1 LQEFEIIIVG
11 AGPAGLSA
19 GIYVARQNVSCLII
33 SKDLGGQMNLIPR
46 LENYPGAI
54 MTSGQILAKT
64 LETQYLSFK
73 GEIVYDTIEKIDE
86 FEGGF
91 KIKTTRSEYRSKSV
105 VLAPG
110 KVPNM
115 LGIENESE
123 YFNKGIHYC
132 TKCDAPFYQGRT
144 TASVG
149 VGSYLLES
157 GLLLSRMASKMY
169 LILKG
174 SRLAGDKDLVAAVVN
189 NKNIEIVT
197 QSSVKA
203 ISGNSVLQQIT
214 IVDSSGA
221 EKILDVDALFIE
233 MGSKINLDYVKH
245 LVKINTKG
253 EIEIES
259 GGMTSHP
266 AIFAAGDA
274 TTIPYKQIIVACGD
288 GSNAGLS
295 AFNYLEDKPK
305 SPKGTNW
312 DKAIAYWSKLN
323 SDSGAKF
330 DKEVEIRGDDISPM
344 VTWGTSPQDV
354 ITVTGIVPDPADE
367 KDEDRKASMNRSL
380 NYMGL
385 KPNTKIIDI
394 KIDRIFIGS
403 CTNGRIGDLEMQP
416 K

>member
-1 LQEFEIIIVG
+1 MQEEFEIVIVG

-19 GIYVARQNVSCLII
+19 GIYIARQNVSCLII

-46 LENYPGAI
+46 LENYPGTI
-54 MTSGQILAKT
+54 MSSGPILAKT

-73 GEIVYDTIEKIDE
+73 GEMVYDTVEKIDE
-86 FEGGF
+86 SEDGF
-91 KIKTTRSEYRSKSV
+91 TIKTNRSVYKSKAI

-115 LGIENESE
+115 LGVENESQ
-123 YFNKGIHYC
+123 YYNKGIHYC
-132 TKCDAPFYQGRT
+132 TKCDAPFYQGKI

-149 VGSYLLES
+149 VGSYLVES

-169 LILKG
+169 LIVKG
-174 SRLAGDKDLVAAVVN
+174 SKLGGDKDLIATLEN

-203 ISGNSVLQQIT
+203 ITGNSVLQQIT

-221 EKILDVDALFIE
+221 EKELDVDGLFIE
-233 MGSKINLDYVKH
+233 MGSKINLDFVKN

-259 GGMTSHP
+259 GGMTSNP

-295 AFNYLEDKPK
+295 AFNYLEKLKGKP
-305 SPKGTNW
+305 G
-312 DKAIAYWSKLN
+312 
-323 SDSGAKF
+323 
-330 DKEVEIRGDDISPM
+330 IR
-344 VTWGTSPQDV
+344 
-354 ITVTGIVPDPADE
+354 ADW
-367 KDEDRKASMNRSL
+367 KKQ
-380 NYMGL
+380 
-385 KPNTKIIDI
+385 
-394 KIDRIFIGS
+394 IG
-403 CTNGRIGDLEMQP
+403 GQVFHY
-416 K
+416 

>member
-1 LQEFEIIIVG
+1 LQEFEIVIVG

-86 FEGGF
+86 SEGGF

-115 LGIENESE
+115 LGLENESD

-132 TKCDAPFYQGRT
+132 TKCDAPFYQGRI

-149 VGSYLLES
+149 VGNYLLES

-169 LILKG
+169 LILRGGK
-174 SRLAGDKDLVAAVVN
+174 LAGDKDLVAAIEN

-221 EKILDVDALFIE
+221 EKVLDVDALFIE

-295 AFNYLEDKPK
+295 AFNYLEKLKGKP
-305 SPKGTNW
+305 G
-312 DKAIAYWSKLN
+312 
-323 SDSGAKF
+323 
-330 DKEVEIRGDDISPM
+330 VR
-344 VTWGTSPQDV
+344 
-354 ITVTGIVPDPADE
+354 ADW
-367 KDEDRKASMNRSL
+367 KKQ
-380 NYMGL
+380 
-385 KPNTKIIDI
+385 
-394 KIDRIFIGS
+394 IG
-403 CTNGRIGDLEMQP
+403 GQVFHY
-416 K
+416 

>member
-1 LQEFEIIIVG
+1 LQEFEIVIVG

-19 GIYVARQNVSCLII
+19 GMYVARQNVSCLVI
-33 SKDLGGQMNLIPR
+33 SKDLGGQMNLIPK
-46 LENYPGAI
+46 LENYPGTI
-54 MTSGQILAKT
+54 MSSGQILAKT

-73 GEIVYDTIEKIDE
+73 GEIVYDTVEKIDE
-86 FEGGF
+86 SEDGF
-91 KIKTTRSEYRSKSV
+91 KIKTTRSEYKAKAI

-115 LGIENESE
+115 LGVENESE

-149 VGSYLLES
+149 VGSYLVES

-174 SRLAGDKDLVAAVVN
+174 SKLAGDKDLVATLEN
-189 NKNIEIVT
+189 NKNIEIIT
-197 QSSVKA
+197 QSSVKS
-203 ISGNSVLQQIT
+203 ISGNSALQQIT

-221 EKILDVDALFIE
+221 EKVLDVDALFIE
-233 MGSKINLDYVKH
+233 LGSKINLDYVKH

-295 AFNYLEDKPK
+295 AFNYLEKLKGKP
-305 SPKGTNW
+305 G
-312 DKAIAYWSKLN
+312 
-323 SDSGAKF
+323 
-330 DKEVEIRGDDISPM
+330 IR
-344 VTWGTSPQDV
+344 
-354 ITVTGIVPDPADE
+354 ADW
-367 KDEDRKASMNRSL
+367 KKQ
-380 NYMGL
+380 
-385 KPNTKIIDI
+385 
-394 KIDRIFIGS
+394 IG
-403 CTNGRIGDLEMQP
+403 GQVFHY
-416 K
+416 

>member
-1 LQEFEIIIVG
+1 MKEFEIVIVG
-11 AGPAGLSA
+11 AGPAGLTA
-19 GIYVARQNVSCLII
+19 GIYVARQNVSCLVI
-33 SKDLGGQMNLIPR
+33 SKDLGGHMYLITR

-54 MTSGQILAKT
+54 MSSGPILAKT

-73 GEIVYDTIEKIDE
+73 GEIVYDSVEKIDE
-86 FEGGF
+86 SEGGF
-91 KIKTTRSEYRSKSV
+91 KIKTTRSEYKAKAI

-115 LGIENESE
+115 LGLENESQ

-132 TKCDAPFYQGRT
+132 TKCDAPFYQGRI
-144 TASVG
+144 TASIG

-174 SRLAGDKDLVAAVVN
+174 SRLAGDKDLIATLEN
-189 NKNIEIVT
+189 NKNIEIIT

-214 IVDSSGA
+214 LVDSSGA

-295 AFNYLEDKPK
+295 AFNYIEKLKGKP
-305 SPKGTNW
+305 G
-312 DKAIAYWSKLN
+312 
-323 SDSGAKF
+323 
-330 DKEVEIRGDDISPM
+330 VR
-344 VTWGTSPQDV
+344 
-354 ITVTGIVPDPADE
+354 ADW
-367 KDEDRKASMNRSL
+367 KKQ
-380 NYMGL
+380 
-385 KPNTKIIDI
+385 
-394 KIDRIFIGS
+394 IG
-403 CTNGRIGDLEMQP
+403 GQVFHY
-416 K
+416 

>member
-1 LQEFEIIIVG
+1 
-11 AGPAGLSA
+11 
-19 GIYVARQNVSCLII
+19 
-33 SKDLGGQMNLIPR
+33 MNLIPR

-73 GEIVYDTIEKIDE
+73 GEIVYDTVEKIDE
-86 FEGGF
+86 SEGGF

-115 LGIENESE
+115 LGLENESD

-149 VGSYLLES
+149 VGNYLLES

-169 LILKG
+169 LILRG
-174 SRLAGDKDLVAAVVN
+174 ARLSGDKDLVAAIEN

-221 EKILDVDALFIE
+221 EKVLDVDALFIE

-295 AFNYLEDKPK
+295 AFNYLEKLKGKP
-305 SPKGTNW
+305 G
-312 DKAIAYWSKLN
+312 
-323 SDSGAKF
+323 
-330 DKEVEIRGDDISPM
+330 VR
-344 VTWGTSPQDV
+344 
-354 ITVTGIVPDPADE
+354 ADW
-367 KDEDRKASMNRSL
+367 KKQ
-380 NYMGL
+380 
-385 KPNTKIIDI
+385 
-394 KIDRIFIGS
+394 IG
-403 CTNGRIGDLEMQP
+403 GQVFHY
-416 K
+416 

>member
-1 LQEFEIIIVG
+1 LQEFEIVIVG

-73 GEIVYDTIEKIDE
+73 GEIIYDTVEKIDE

-91 KIKTTRSEYRSKSV
+91 KIKTTRTEYRAKSV

-115 LGIENESE
+115 LGLENESD

-132 TKCDAPFYQGRT
+132 TKCDAPFYQGRI

-149 VGSYLLES
+149 VGNYLLES
-157 GLLLSRMASKMY
+157 GMLLSRMASKMY

-174 SRLAGDKDLVAAVVN
+174 SRLAGDKDLVAAIEN

-221 EKILDVDALFIE
+221 EKVLDVDALFIE

-295 AFNYLEDKPK
+295 AFNYLEKLKGKP
-305 SPKGTNW
+305 G
-312 DKAIAYWSKLN
+312 
-323 SDSGAKF
+323 
-330 DKEVEIRGDDISPM
+330 VR
-344 VTWGTSPQDV
+344 
-354 ITVTGIVPDPADE
+354 ADW
-367 KDEDRKASMNRSL
+367 KKQ
-380 NYMGL
+380 
-385 KPNTKIIDI
+385 
-394 KIDRIFIGS
+394 IG
-403 CTNGRIGDLEMQP
+403 GQVFHY
-416 K
+416 

>member
-19 GIYVARQNVSCLII
+19 GMYVARQNVSCLVI
-33 SKDLGGQMNLIPR
+33 SKDLGGQMNLIPK
-46 LENYPGAI
+46 LENYPGTI
-54 MTSGQILAKT
+54 MSSGQILAKT

-73 GEIVYDTIEKIDE
+73 GEIVYDTVEKIDE
-86 FEGGF
+86 SEGGF
-91 KIKTTRSEYRSKSV
+91 KIKTTRSEYKAKAI

-115 LGIENESE
+115 LGLENESE

-149 VGSYLLES
+149 VGNYLLES

-169 LILKG
+169 LILRGAK
-174 SRLAGDKDLVAAVVN
+174 LAGDKDLVAAIEN

-221 EKILDVDALFIE
+221 EKVLDVDALFIE

-295 AFNYLEDKPK
+295 AFNYLEKLKGKP
-305 SPKGTNW
+305 G
-312 DKAIAYWSKLN
+312 
-323 SDSGAKF
+323 
-330 DKEVEIRGDDISPM
+330 VR
-344 VTWGTSPQDV
+344 
-354 ITVTGIVPDPADE
+354 ADW
-367 KDEDRKASMNRSL
+367 KKQ
-380 NYMGL
+380 
-385 KPNTKIIDI
+385 
-394 KIDRIFIGS
+394 IG
-403 CTNGRIGDLEMQP
+403 GQVFHY
-416 K
+416 

>member
-1 LQEFEIIIVG
+1 MQEFEIVIVG

-19 GIYVARQNVSCLII
+19 GMYVARQNVSCLVI
-33 SKDLGGQMNLIPR
+33 SKDLGGQMNLIPK
-46 LENYPGAI
+46 LENYPGTI
-54 MTSGQILAKT
+54 MSSGQILAKT

-73 GEIVYDTIEKIDE
+73 GEIVYDTVEKIDE
-86 FEGGF
+86 SEDGF
-91 KIKTTRSEYRSKSV
+91 KIKTTRSEYKAKAI

-115 LGIENESE
+115 LGVENESE

-132 TKCDAPFYQGRT
+132 TKCDAPFYQGRI

-149 VGSYLLES
+149 VGSYLVES

-174 SRLAGDKDLVAAVVN
+174 SKLAGDKDLVATLEN
-189 NKNIEIVT
+189 NKNIEIIT
-197 QSSVKA
+197 QSSVKS
-203 ISGNSVLQQIT
+203 ISGNSALQQIT

-221 EKILDVDALFIE
+221 EKVLDVDALFIE
-233 MGSKINLDYVKH
+233 LGSKINLDYVKH

-295 AFNYLEDKPK
+295 AFNYLEKLKGKP
-305 SPKGTNW
+305 G
-312 DKAIAYWSKLN
+312 
-323 SDSGAKF
+323 
-330 DKEVEIRGDDISPM
+330 IR
-344 VTWGTSPQDV
+344 
-354 ITVTGIVPDPADE
+354 ADW
-367 KDEDRKASMNRSL
+367 KKQ
-380 NYMGL
+380 
-385 KPNTKIIDI
+385 
-394 KIDRIFIGS
+394 
-403 CTNGRIGDLEMQP
+403 IGDQVFHY
-416 K
+416 

>member
-1 LQEFEIIIVG
+1 LQEFEIVIVG

-73 GEIVYDTIEKIDE
+73 GEIVYDTVEKIDE

-91 KIKTTRSEYRSKSV
+91 KIKTTRSEYAAKSV

-115 LGIENESE
+115 LGLENESD

-149 VGSYLLES
+149 VGNYLLES

-169 LILKG
+169 LILRGAK
-174 SRLAGDKDLVAAVVN
+174 LAGDKDLVAAIEN

-221 EKILDVDALFIE
+221 EKVLDVDALFIE

-295 AFNYLEDKPK
+295 AFNYLEKLKGKP
-305 SPKGTNW
+305 G
-312 DKAIAYWSKLN
+312 
-323 SDSGAKF
+323 
-330 DKEVEIRGDDISPM
+330 VR
-344 VTWGTSPQDV
+344 
-354 ITVTGIVPDPADE
+354 ADW
-367 KDEDRKASMNRSL
+367 KKQ
-380 NYMGL
+380 
-385 KPNTKIIDI
+385 
-394 KIDRIFIGS
+394 IG
-403 CTNGRIGDLEMQP
+403 GQVFHY
-416 K
+416 

>member
-1 LQEFEIIIVG
+1 LQEFEIVIVG

-73 GEIVYDTIEKIDE
+73 GEIIYDTVEKIDE

-91 KIKTTRSEYRSKSV
+91 KIKTTRTEYRAKSV

-115 LGIENESE
+115 LGLENESD

-149 VGSYLLES
+149 VGNYLLES

-169 LILKG
+169 LILRG
-174 SRLAGDKDLVAAVVN
+174 ARLSGDKDLVAAIEN

-214 IVDSSGA
+214 IVDLSGS
-221 EKILDVDALFIE
+221 EKVLDVDALFIE

-295 AFNYLEDKPK
+295 AFNYLEKLKGKP
-305 SPKGTNW
+305 G
-312 DKAIAYWSKLN
+312 
-323 SDSGAKF
+323 
-330 DKEVEIRGDDISPM
+330 IR
-344 VTWGTSPQDV
+344 
-354 ITVTGIVPDPADE
+354 ADW
-367 KDEDRKASMNRSL
+367 KKQ
-380 NYMGL
+380 
-385 KPNTKIIDI
+385 
-394 KIDRIFIGS
+394 
-403 CTNGRIGDLEMQP
+403 IGDQVFHY
-416 K
+416 

>member
-1 LQEFEIIIVG
+1 MQEFEIIIVG

-19 GIYVARQNVSCLII
+19 GIYVARQNVSCLVI

-54 MTSGQILAKT
+54 MSSGPILAKT

-73 GEIVYDTIEKIDE
+73 GEIVYDSVEKIDE
-86 FEGGF
+86 SEGGF
-91 KIKTTRSEYRSKSV
+91 KIKTTRSEYNAKAI

-115 LGIENESE
+115 LGLENESQ

-169 LILKG
+169 LILRG
-174 SRLAGDKDLVAAVVN
+174 SKLAGDKDLITTLEN

-295 AFNYLEDKPK
+295 AFNYIEKLKGKP
-305 SPKGTNW
+305 G
-312 DKAIAYWSKLN
+312 L
-323 SDSGAKF
+323 
-330 DKEVEIRGDDISPM
+330 R
-344 VTWGTSPQDV
+344 
-354 ITVTGIVPDPADE
+354 ADW
-367 KDEDRKASMNRSL
+367 KKQ
-380 NYMGL
+380 
-385 KPNTKIIDI
+385 
-394 KIDRIFIGS
+394 IG
-403 CTNGRIGDLEMQP
+403 GQVFHY
-416 K
+416 

>member
-1 LQEFEIIIVG
+1 LKEFEIVIVG
-11 AGPAGLSA
+11 AGPAGLTA

-33 SKDLGGQMNLIPR
+33 SKDLGGQMNLIPK
-46 LENYPGAI
+46 LENYPGTI
-54 MTSGQILAKT
+54 MSSGQILAKT

-73 GEIVYDTIEKIDE
+73 GEIVYDTVEKIDE
-86 FEGGF
+86 SEGGF
-91 KIKTTRSEYRSKSV
+91 KIKTTRSEYKSKSV

-115 LGIENESE
+115 LGLENESE

-149 VGSYLLES
+149 VGNYLLES

-174 SRLAGDKDLVAAVVN
+174 AKLAGDKDLVAAIEN

-203 ISGNSVLQQIT
+203 VSGNSVLQQIT

-221 EKILDVDALFIE
+221 EKVLDVDALFIE

-295 AFNYLEDKPK
+295 AFNYLEKLKGKP
-305 SPKGTNW
+305 G
-312 DKAIAYWSKLN
+312 
-323 SDSGAKF
+323 
-330 DKEVEIRGDDISPM
+330 VR
-344 VTWGTSPQDV
+344 
-354 ITVTGIVPDPADE
+354 ADW
-367 KDEDRKASMNRSL
+367 KKQ
-380 NYMGL
+380 
-385 KPNTKIIDI
+385 
-394 KIDRIFIGS
+394 IG
-403 CTNGRIGDLEMQP
+403 GQVFHY
-416 K
+416 

>member
-1 LQEFEIIIVG
+1 LQEFEIVIVG
-11 AGPAGLSA
+11 AGPAGLTA

-73 GEIVYDTIEKIDE
+73 GEIIYDTVEKIDE

-91 KIKTTRSEYRSKSV
+91 KIKTTRTEYRAKSV

-115 LGIENESE
+115 LGLENESD

-149 VGSYLLES
+149 VGNYLLES

-169 LILKG
+169 LILRGAK
-174 SRLAGDKDLVAAVVN
+174 LAGDKDLVAAIEN

-203 ISGNSVLQQIT
+203 VSGNSVLQQIT

-295 AFNYLEDKPK
+295 AFNYIEKLKGKP
-305 SPKGTNW
+305 G
-312 DKAIAYWSKLN
+312 
-323 SDSGAKF
+323 
-330 DKEVEIRGDDISPM
+330 VR
-344 VTWGTSPQDV
+344 
-354 ITVTGIVPDPADE
+354 ADW
-367 KDEDRKASMNRSL
+367 KKQ
-380 NYMGL
+380 
-385 KPNTKIIDI
+385 
-394 KIDRIFIGS
+394 IG
-403 CTNGRIGDLEMQP
+403 GQVFHY
-416 K
+416 

>member
-1 LQEFEIIIVG
+1 MQEFEIVIVG

-19 GIYVARQNVSCLII
+19 GMYVARQNVSCLVI
-33 SKDLGGQMNLIPR
+33 SKDLGGQMNLIPK
-46 LENYPGAI
+46 LENYPGTI
-54 MTSGQILAKT
+54 MSSGQILAKT

-73 GEIVYDTIEKIDE
+73 GEIVYDTVEKIDE
-86 FEGGF
+86 SEDGF
-91 KIKTTRSEYRSKSV
+91 KIKTTRSEYKAKAI

-115 LGIENESE
+115 LGVENESE

-149 VGSYLLES
+149 VGSYLVES

-174 SRLAGDKDLVAAVVN
+174 SKLAGDKDLVATLEN
-189 NKNIEIVT
+189 NKNIEIIT
-197 QSSVKA
+197 RSSVKS
-203 ISGNSVLQQIT
+203 ISGNSALQQIT

-221 EKILDVDALFIE
+221 EKVLDVDALFIE
-233 MGSKINLDYVKH
+233 LGSKINLDYVKH

-295 AFNYLEDKPK
+295 AFNYLEKLKGKP
-305 SPKGTNW
+305 G
-312 DKAIAYWSKLN
+312 
-323 SDSGAKF
+323 
-330 DKEVEIRGDDISPM
+330 IR
-344 VTWGTSPQDV
+344 
-354 ITVTGIVPDPADE
+354 ADW
-367 KDEDRKASMNRSL
+367 KKQ
-380 NYMGL
+380 
-385 KPNTKIIDI
+385 
-394 KIDRIFIGS
+394 IG
-403 CTNGRIGDLEMQP
+403 NQVFHY
-416 K
+416 

>member
-1 LQEFEIIIVG
+1 LQEFEIVIVG

-73 GEIVYDTIEKIDE
+73 GEIVYDTVEKIDE
-86 FEGGF
+86 SEGGF
-91 KIKTTRSEYRSKSV
+91 KIKTTRTEYAAKSV

-115 LGIENESE
+115 LGLENESD

-132 TKCDAPFYQGRT
+132 TKCDAPFYQGRI

-149 VGSYLLES
+149 VGNYLLES

-169 LILKG
+169 LILRGAK
-174 SRLAGDKDLVAAVVN
+174 LAGDKDLVAAIEN

-221 EKILDVDALFIE
+221 EKVLDVDALFIE

-295 AFNYLEDKPK
+295 AFNYLEKLKGKP
-305 SPKGTNW
+305 G
-312 DKAIAYWSKLN
+312 
-323 SDSGAKF
+323 
-330 DKEVEIRGDDISPM
+330 VR
-344 VTWGTSPQDV
+344 
-354 ITVTGIVPDPADE
+354 ADW
-367 KDEDRKASMNRSL
+367 KKQ
-380 NYMGL
+380 
-385 KPNTKIIDI
+385 
-394 KIDRIFIGS
+394 IG
-403 CTNGRIGDLEMQP
+403 GQVFHY
-416 K
+416 

>member
-1 LQEFEIIIVG
+1 LQEFEIVIVG

-19 GIYVARQNVSCLII
+19 GIYVARQNVSSLII

-46 LENYPGAI
+46 LENYPGTI
-54 MTSGQILAKT
+54 MSSGPILAKT

-73 GEIVYDTIEKIDE
+73 GEMVYDTVEKIDE
-86 FEGGF
+86 IDGGF
-91 KIKTTRSEYRSKSV
+91 KIKTNRSEYKAKAI

-115 LGIENESE
+115 LGLENESQ
-123 YFNKGIHYC
+123 YYNKGIHYC
-132 TKCDAPFYQGRT
+132 TKCDAPFYQGKT

-174 SRLAGDKDLVAAVVN
+174 SKLGGDKDLISTIEN
-189 NKNIEIVT
+189 NKNIEIIT

-203 ISGNSVLQQIT
+203 ITGNSVLQKIT

-221 EKILDVDALFIE
+221 EKVLDVDALFIE
-233 MGSKINLDYVKH
+233 MGSKINLDFVKH

-259 GGMTSHP
+259 GGGTSHP

-274 TTIPYKQIIVACGD
+274 TTIPYKQIVVACGD

-295 AFNYLEDKPK
+295 AFNYVEKLKGKP
-305 SPKGTNW
+305 G
-312 DKAIAYWSKLN
+312 
-323 SDSGAKF
+323 
-330 DKEVEIRGDDISPM
+330 VR
-344 VTWGTSPQDV
+344 
-354 ITVTGIVPDPADE
+354 ADW
-367 KDEDRKASMNRSL
+367 KKQ
-380 NYMGL
+380 
-385 KPNTKIIDI
+385 
-394 KIDRIFIGS
+394 
-403 CTNGRIGDLEMQP
+403 IGDQVFHY
-416 K
+416 

>member
-1 LQEFEIIIVG
+1 LQEFEIVIVG
-11 AGPAGLSA
+11 AGPAGLTA

-54 MTSGQILAKT
+54 MSSGQILAKT

-73 GEIVYDTIEKIDE
+73 GEMVYDTVEKIDE
-86 FEGGF
+86 LEGGF
-91 KIKTTRSEYRSKSV
+91 KIKTTRSEYRAKAI

-115 LGIENESE
+115 LGLENESD

-149 VGSYLLES
+149 VGNYLLES

-169 LILKG
+169 LILRGTK
-174 SRLAGDKDLVAAVVN
+174 LAGDKDLVTAIEN
-189 NKNIEIVT
+189 NKNIEIIT

-221 EKILDVDALFIE
+221 EKVLDVDALFIE

-295 AFNYLEDKPK
+295 AFNYLEKLKGKP
-305 SPKGTNW
+305 G
-312 DKAIAYWSKLN
+312 
-323 SDSGAKF
+323 
-330 DKEVEIRGDDISPM
+330 VR
-344 VTWGTSPQDV
+344 
-354 ITVTGIVPDPADE
+354 ADW
-367 KDEDRKASMNRSL
+367 KKQ
-380 NYMGL
+380 
-385 KPNTKIIDI
+385 
-394 KIDRIFIGS
+394 IG
-403 CTNGRIGDLEMQP
+403 GQVFHY
-416 K
+416 

>member
-1 LQEFEIIIVG
+1 LQEFEIVIVG

-19 GIYVARQNVSCLII
+19 GMYVARQNVSCLVI
-33 SKDLGGQMNLIPR
+33 SKDLGGQMNLIPK
-46 LENYPGAI
+46 LENYPGTI
-54 MTSGQILAKT
+54 MSSGQILAKT

-73 GEIVYDTIEKIDE
+73 GEIVYETVEKIDE
-86 FEGGF
+86 SEDGF
-91 KIKTTRSEYRSKSV
+91 KIKTTRSEYKAKAI

-115 LGIENESE
+115 LGVENESE

-149 VGSYLLES
+149 VGSYLVES

-174 SRLAGDKDLVAAVVN
+174 SKLAGDKDLVTTLEN
-189 NKNIEIVT
+189 NKNIEIIT
-197 QSSVKA
+197 QSSVKS
-203 ISGNSVLQQIT
+203 ISGNSALQQIT
-214 IVDSSGA
+214 LVDSSGA
-221 EKILDVDALFIE
+221 EKVLDVDALFIE
-233 MGSKINLDYVKH
+233 LGSKINLDYVKH

-295 AFNYLEDKPK
+295 AFNYLEKLKGKP
-305 SPKGTNW
+305 G
-312 DKAIAYWSKLN
+312 
-323 SDSGAKF
+323 
-330 DKEVEIRGDDISPM
+330 IR
-344 VTWGTSPQDV
+344 
-354 ITVTGIVPDPADE
+354 ADW
-367 KDEDRKASMNRSL
+367 KKQ
-380 NYMGL
+380 
-385 KPNTKIIDI
+385 
-394 KIDRIFIGS
+394 
-403 CTNGRIGDLEMQP
+403 IGDQVFHY
-416 K
+416 

>member
-1 LQEFEIIIVG
+1 MQEFEIVIVG

-19 GIYVARQNVSCLII
+19 GMYVARQNVSCLII
-33 SKDLGGQMNLIPR
+33 SKDLGGQMNLIPK
-46 LENYPGAI
+46 LENYPGTI
-54 MTSGQILAKT
+54 MSSGQILAKT

-73 GEIVYDTIEKIDE
+73 GEIAYDTVEKIDE
-86 FEGGF
+86 SDGGF
-91 KIKTTRSEYRSKSV
+91 KIKTTRSEYKAKAI

-115 LGIENESE
+115 LGVENESD

-132 TKCDAPFYQGRT
+132 TKCDAPFYQGRI

-149 VGSYLLES
+149 VGTYLVES

-174 SRLAGDKDLVAAVVN
+174 SKLAGDKDLVATLEN
-189 NKNIEIVT
+189 NKNIEIIT
-197 QSSVKA
+197 QSSVKS
-203 ISGNSVLQQIT
+203 ISGNSTLQQIT
-214 IVDSSGA
+214 IVDSSGS
-221 EKILDVDALFIE
+221 EKVLDVDALFIE
-233 MGSKINLDYVKH
+233 LGSKINLDYVKH

-295 AFNYLEDKPK
+295 AFNYVEKLKGKP
-305 SPKGTNW
+305 G
-312 DKAIAYWSKLN
+312 
-323 SDSGAKF
+323 
-330 DKEVEIRGDDISPM
+330 IR
-344 VTWGTSPQDV
+344 
-354 ITVTGIVPDPADE
+354 ADW
-367 KDEDRKASMNRSL
+367 KKQ
-380 NYMGL
+380 
-385 KPNTKIIDI
+385 
-394 KIDRIFIGS
+394 IG
-403 CTNGRIGDLEMQP
+403 GQVFHY
-416 K
+416 

>member
-1 LQEFEIIIVG
+1 MKEFEIIIVG
-11 AGPAGLSA
+11 AGPAGLTA

-73 GEIVYDTIEKIDE
+73 GEIVYDTVEKIDE

-91 KIKTTRSEYRSKSV
+91 KIKTTRSEYAAKSV

-115 LGIENESE
+115 LGLENESE

-149 VGSYLLES
+149 VGNYLLES

-174 SRLAGDKDLVAAVVN
+174 ARLAGDKDLVAAIEN
-189 NKNIEIVT
+189 NKNIEIVA

-221 EKILDVDALFIE
+221 EKVLDVDALFIE

-295 AFNYLEDKPK
+295 AFNYLEKLKGKP
-305 SPKGTNW
+305 G
-312 DKAIAYWSKLN
+312 
-323 SDSGAKF
+323 
-330 DKEVEIRGDDISPM
+330 IR
-344 VTWGTSPQDV
+344 
-354 ITVTGIVPDPADE
+354 ADW
-367 KDEDRKASMNRSL
+367 KKQ
-380 NYMGL
+380 
-385 KPNTKIIDI
+385 
-394 KIDRIFIGS
+394 IG
-403 CTNGRIGDLEMQP
+403 GQVFHY
-416 K
+416 

>member
-1 LQEFEIIIVG
+1 MQEFEIVIVG

-19 GIYVARQNVSCLII
+19 GIYVARQNVSCLIV

-86 FEGGF
+86 SEGGF
-91 KIKTTRSEYRSKSV
+91 KIKTTRSEYAAKSV

-115 LGIENESE
+115 LGLENESE

-132 TKCDAPFYQGRT
+132 TKCDAPFYQGRI

-149 VGSYLLES
+149 VGNYLLES

-169 LILKG
+169 LILRGGK
-174 SRLAGDKDLVAAVVN
+174 LAGDKDLVAAIEN

-221 EKILDVDALFIE
+221 EKVLDVDALFIE

-295 AFNYLEDKPK
+295 AFNYLEKLKGKP
-305 SPKGTNW
+305 G
-312 DKAIAYWSKLN
+312 
-323 SDSGAKF
+323 
-330 DKEVEIRGDDISPM
+330 VR
-344 VTWGTSPQDV
+344 
-354 ITVTGIVPDPADE
+354 ADW
-367 KDEDRKASMNRSL
+367 KKQ
-380 NYMGL
+380 
-385 KPNTKIIDI
+385 
-394 KIDRIFIGS
+394 IG
-403 CTNGRIGDLEMQP
+403 GQVFHY
-416 K
+416 

>member
-1 LQEFEIIIVG
+1 MQEFEIIIVG

-19 GIYVARQNVSCLII
+19 GIYVARQNVSCLVI

-54 MTSGQILAKT
+54 MSSGPILAKT

-73 GEIVYDTIEKIDE
+73 GEIVYDTVEKIDE
-86 FEGGF
+86 TEGGF
-91 KIKTTRSEYRSKSV
+91 KIKTTRSEYKAKAI

-115 LGIENESE
+115 LGLENESQ

-132 TKCDAPFYQGRT
+132 TKCDAPFYQGRI
-144 TASVG
+144 TASIG

-169 LILKG
+169 LILRG
-174 SRLAGDKDLVAAVVN
+174 SKLAGDKDLVATLEN

-203 ISGNSVLQQIT
+203 IAGNSVLQQIT
-214 IVDSSGA
+214 IVDSTGV
-221 EKILDVDALFIE
+221 EKVLDVDALFIE
-233 MGSKINLDYVKH
+233 MGSKINLDFVKH

-295 AFNYLEDKPK
+295 AFNYIEKLKGKP
-305 SPKGTNW
+305 G
-312 DKAIAYWSKLN
+312 
-323 SDSGAKF
+323 
-330 DKEVEIRGDDISPM
+330 VR
-344 VTWGTSPQDV
+344 
-354 ITVTGIVPDPADE
+354 ADW
-367 KDEDRKASMNRSL
+367 KKQ
-380 NYMGL
+380 
-385 KPNTKIIDI
+385 
-394 KIDRIFIGS
+394 
-403 CTNGRIGDLEMQP
+403 IGDQVFHY
-416 K
+416 

>member
-1 LQEFEIIIVG
+1 MQEEFEIVIVG

-19 GIYVARQNVSCLII
+19 GIYIARQNVSCLII

-46 LENYPGAI
+46 LENYPGTI
-54 MTSGQILAKT
+54 MSSGPILAKT

-73 GEIVYDTIEKIDE
+73 GEMVYDTVEKIDE
-86 FEGGF
+86 SEDGF
-91 KIKTTRSEYRSKSV
+91 TIKTNRSEYKSKAI

-115 LGIENESE
+115 LGLENESQ
-123 YFNKGIHYC
+123 YYNKGIHYC
-132 TKCDAPFYQGRT
+132 TKCDAPFYQGKI

-149 VGSYLLES
+149 VGSYLVES

-169 LILKG
+169 LIIKG
-174 SRLAGDKDLVAAVVN
+174 SKLGGDKDLIASLEN

-203 ISGNSVLQQIT
+203 ITGNSVLQQIT

-221 EKILDVDALFIE
+221 EKELDVDGLFIE
-233 MGSKINLDYVKH
+233 MGSKINLDFVKH

-259 GGMTSHP
+259 GGMTSNP

-274 TTIPYKQIIVACGD
+274 TTIPYKQIVVACGD

-295 AFNYLEDKPK
+295 AFNYLEKLKGKP
-305 SPKGTNW
+305 G
-312 DKAIAYWSKLN
+312 
-323 SDSGAKF
+323 
-330 DKEVEIRGDDISPM
+330 VR
-344 VTWGTSPQDV
+344 
-354 ITVTGIVPDPADE
+354 ADW
-367 KDEDRKASMNRSL
+367 KKQ
-380 NYMGL
+380 
-385 KPNTKIIDI
+385 
-394 KIDRIFIGS
+394 
-403 CTNGRIGDLEMQP
+403 IGDQVFHY
-416 K
+416 

>member
-1 LQEFEIIIVG
+1 LQEFEIVIVG

-19 GIYVARQNVSCLII
+19 GMYVARQNVSCLVI
-33 SKDLGGQMNLIPR
+33 SKDLGGQMNLIPK
-46 LENYPGAI
+46 LENYPGTI
-54 MTSGQILAKT
+54 MSSGQILAKT
-64 LETQYLSFK
+64 LETQYLSFR
-73 GEIVYDTIEKIDE
+73 GEIVYDTVEKIDE
-86 FEGGF
+86 SEGGF
-91 KIKTTRSEYRSKSV
+91 KIKTTRSEYKAKAI

-115 LGIENESE
+115 LGVENESE

-132 TKCDAPFYQGRT
+132 TKCDAPFYQGRI

-149 VGSYLLES
+149 VGSYLVES

-174 SRLAGDKDLVAAVVN
+174 SKLAGDKDLITTLEN
-189 NKNIEIVT
+189 NKNIEIIT
-197 QSSVKA
+197 QSSVKS
-203 ISGNSVLQQIT
+203 ISGNSALQQIT

-221 EKILDVDALFIE
+221 EKVLDVDALFIE
-233 MGSKINLDYVKH
+233 LGSKINLDYVKH

-295 AFNYLEDKPK
+295 AFNYLEKLKGKP
-305 SPKGTNW
+305 G
-312 DKAIAYWSKLN
+312 
-323 SDSGAKF
+323 
-330 DKEVEIRGDDISPM
+330 IR
-344 VTWGTSPQDV
+344 
-354 ITVTGIVPDPADE
+354 ADW
-367 KDEDRKASMNRSL
+367 KKQ
-380 NYMGL
+380 
-385 KPNTKIIDI
+385 
-394 KIDRIFIGS
+394 IG
-403 CTNGRIGDLEMQP
+403 NQVFHY
-416 K
+416 

>member
-1 LQEFEIIIVG
+1 MQEFEIVIVG

-54 MTSGQILAKT
+54 MSSGQILAKT

-86 FEGGF
+86 SEGGF
-91 KIKTTRSEYRSKSV
+91 KIKTTRSEYAAKSV

-115 LGIENESE
+115 LGLENESD

-132 TKCDAPFYQGRT
+132 TKCDAPFYQGRI

-149 VGSYLLES
+149 VGNYLLES
-157 GLLLSRMASKMY
+157 GMLLSRMASKMY

-174 SRLAGDKDLVAAVVN
+174 GKLAGDKDLVTAIEN

-203 ISGNSVLQQIT
+203 ISGNSVLQHIT
-214 IVDSSGA
+214 IVDSSGT
-221 EKILDVDALFIE
+221 EKVLDVDALFIE

-295 AFNYLEDKPK
+295 AFNYLEKLKGKP
-305 SPKGTNW
+305 G
-312 DKAIAYWSKLN
+312 
-323 SDSGAKF
+323 
-330 DKEVEIRGDDISPM
+330 VR
-344 VTWGTSPQDV
+344 
-354 ITVTGIVPDPADE
+354 ADW
-367 KDEDRKASMNRSL
+367 KKQ
-380 NYMGL
+380 
-385 KPNTKIIDI
+385 
-394 KIDRIFIGS
+394 IG
-403 CTNGRIGDLEMQP
+403 GQVFHY
-416 K
+416 

>member
-1 LQEFEIIIVG
+1 MQEFEIVIVG

-19 GIYVARQNVSCLII
+19 GMYVARQNVSCLVI
-33 SKDLGGQMNLIPR
+33 SKDLGGQMNLIPK
-46 LENYPGAI
+46 LENYPGTI
-54 MTSGQILAKT
+54 MSSGQILAKT

-73 GEIVYDTIEKIDE
+73 GEIVYDTVEKIDE
-86 FEGGF
+86 SEDGF
-91 KIKTTRSEYRSKSV
+91 KIKTTRSEYKAKAI

-115 LGIENESE
+115 LGVENESE

-132 TKCDAPFYQGRT
+132 TKCDAPFYQGRI

-149 VGSYLLES
+149 VGSYLVES

-174 SRLAGDKDLVAAVVN
+174 SKLAGDKDLITTLEN
-189 NKNIEIVT
+189 NKNIEIIT
-197 QSSVKA
+197 RSSVKS
-203 ISGNSVLQQIT
+203 ISGNSALQQIT

-221 EKILDVDALFIE
+221 EKVLDVDALFIE
-233 MGSKINLDYVKH
+233 LGSKINLDYVKH

-295 AFNYLEDKPK
+295 AFNYLEKLKGKP
-305 SPKGTNW
+305 G
-312 DKAIAYWSKLN
+312 
-323 SDSGAKF
+323 
-330 DKEVEIRGDDISPM
+330 IR
-344 VTWGTSPQDV
+344 
-354 ITVTGIVPDPADE
+354 ADW
-367 KDEDRKASMNRSL
+367 KKQ
-380 NYMGL
+380 
-385 KPNTKIIDI
+385 
-394 KIDRIFIGS
+394 IG
-403 CTNGRIGDLEMQP
+403 NQVFHY
-416 K
+416 

>member
-1 LQEFEIIIVG
+1 MQEFEIVIVG

-86 FEGGF
+86 SEGGF
-91 KIKTTRSEYRSKSV
+91 KIKTTRSEYAAKSV

-115 LGIENESE
+115 LGLENESD

-149 VGSYLLES
+149 VGNYLLES

-174 SRLAGDKDLVAAVVN
+174 AKLAGDKDLVAAIEN

-214 IVDSSGA
+214 IVGSSGA
-221 EKILDVDALFIE
+221 EKVLDVDALFIE

-295 AFNYLEDKPK
+295 AFNYLEKLKGKP
-305 SPKGTNW
+305 G
-312 DKAIAYWSKLN
+312 
-323 SDSGAKF
+323 
-330 DKEVEIRGDDISPM
+330 VR
-344 VTWGTSPQDV
+344 
-354 ITVTGIVPDPADE
+354 ADW
-367 KDEDRKASMNRSL
+367 KKQ
-380 NYMGL
+380 
-385 KPNTKIIDI
+385 
-394 KIDRIFIGS
+394 IG
-403 CTNGRIGDLEMQP
+403 GQVFHY
-416 K
+416 